1 MPDVLIETR
10 EGWLAGRGAQFM
22 AAIQDAISA
31 TLRTP
36 VHDKILRLVQHARDD
51 FAIPDW
57 AGERFTHIEITMFPG
72 RTVATKRA
80 LYKAIVENLQRFG
93 VPANDVKIILIEV
106 PRENVGMRGG
116 HAASDFDIGYETAV

>member
-1 MPDVLIETR
+1 MPDVLVEIR
-10 EGWLAGRGAQFM
+10 EGWIANRGVQFL
-22 AAIQDAISA
+22 AAIQDAISE

-36 VHDKILRLVQHARDD
+36 VQDNILRLVQHAHGD

-57 AGERFTHIEITMFPG
+57 VSERFTHIEITMFPG

-80 LYKAIVENLQRFG
+80 LYKAIVQRLERFG
-93 VPANDVKIILIEV
+93 VPANDIKIILIEV

-116 HAASDFDIGYETAV
+116 TAASDFDIGYETTV